1 MQRERRILMVGV
13 FVLVSIIM
21 AGIFITDWFF
31 IDPNGERL
39 MTETLVGILI
49 GAPLGWVGAYV
60 AYYTT
65 ESQNKEDAAKLETN
79 NEKN

>member
-1 MQRERRILMVGV
+1 MEKERKILIIGV
-13 FVLVSIIM
+13 FILVSVIIG
-21 AGIFITDWFF
+21 GIFITDWYF
-31 IDPNGERL
+31 IPDGSEPL

-65 ESQNKEDAAKLETN
+65 ENHANADN
-79 NEKN
+79 RKNGGQT